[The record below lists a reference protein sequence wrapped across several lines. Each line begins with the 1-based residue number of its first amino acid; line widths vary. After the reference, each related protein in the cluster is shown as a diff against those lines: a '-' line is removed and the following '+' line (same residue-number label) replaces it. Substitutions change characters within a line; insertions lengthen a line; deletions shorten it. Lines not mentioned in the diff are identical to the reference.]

1 MIRNNLQ
8 AARGKYLVLLMVLL
22 SLVIPVWAQT
32 QGEDREQSQDV
43 TRRGDQFRSLT
54 AASQPG
60 TKPEGNGYTKQQLGY
75 YLDPNEVSF
84 VRPGLKF
91 TIQNVIIGADNKMR
105 VTYLITDNNGLPL
118 DRLGVVTPG
127 SVSTSFIGAY
137 IPQGQSQYVAYT
149 TRTQTS
155 PITGVSAIQASAD
168 TGGTQQQVGE
178 GTYTYTF
185 GRSLPANFDRTVTH
199 TVALYGSRNLTEFD
213 LGTQYSNVEYN
224 WVPSGAAVTQVR
236 DVVRTET
243 CNKCHDPLALHGG
256 SRRNVTNCVTCHTP
270 QTADPDT
277 GNTVDFKVMVHKIH
291 AGPNLPSVQAGKP
304 YVIIGNQQSVHDFSH
319 VTYPQE
325 LNNCQQCHDGTASQ
339 AMNWLTKPTRATCG
353 SCHDDVNFA
362 TGQKHAAGPQPS
374 DNLCANCH
382 IPEGELE
389 FDASVK
395 GAHTVPRFSQD
406 LPGVKFEILEV
417 KDTQPGQ
424 KPNVTLKITDKSGF
438 PIETSQMSFLNLVV
452 AGPNTDYAAYS
463 IESVLTTPSNNGIV
477 NYTFTRGIPEDA
489 KGSFTIGVEG
499 YRNITLQP
507 GTTKEIANVRD
518 AGFNQVVAFAV
529 TDSAPVA
536 RRRVV
541 ALENCNSC
549 HGSLALHGT
558 IRRNVQYCILCHN
571 ANGDDKTRRPADQ
584 LPTESIHMKTMIH
597 KIHTGEELETD
608 LTIYGFG
615 NTPHNY
621 NEVLY
626 PGDRRNCEKCHIADT
641 QQLPLPKGVL
651 PTVAPRDY
659 INPMQPVAAAC
670 LSCHTSQ
677 EAASHALLNT
687 STLGESCRVCHGT
700 TSEFSVDRAHAR

>member
-1 MIRNNLQ
+1 MIRKNLQ
-8 AARGKYLVLLMVLL
+8 AARGKPLILLMVLL
-22 SLVIPVWAQT
+22 SLVIPGWAQT
-32 QGEDREQSQDV
+32 QGEDREPSQDV

-91 TIQNVIIGADNKMR
+91 VIQNVIIGADNRIR

-118 DRLGVVTPG
+118 DRTGVVTPG
-127 SVSTSFIGAY
+127 AVNTSFVAAY
-137 IPQGQSQYVAYT
+137 IPKGQSQYLAYT

-155 PITGVSAIQASAD
+155 PITGVSAVQAAAD

-185 GRSLPANFDRTVTH
+185 GRALPANFDNTVTH
-199 TVALYGSRNLTEFD
+199 TVVLYGNRNLSEFD

-256 SRRNVTNCVTCHTP
+256 SRRNVATCVTCHTP

-277 GNTVDFKVMVHKIH
+277 GNTVDLKVMVHKIH
-291 AGPNLPSVQAGKP
+291 AGPNLPSVKAGKP
-304 YVIIGNQQSVHDFSH
+304 YVIIGNQQSVNDYSH
-319 VTYPQE
+319 ITFPQE
-325 LNNCQQCHDGTASQ
+325 LNNCQSCHDGTASQ

-362 TGQKHAAGPQPS
+362 TGQNHAAGPQPS
-374 DNLCANCH
+374 DNLCSTCH
-382 IPEGELE
+382 IPQGELE
-389 FDASVK
+389 FDASIK

-406 LPGVKFEILEV
+406 LPGVKFEILEA

-438 PIETSQMSFLNLVV
+438 PIETSQMSSLSLLI
-452 AGPNTDYAAYS
+452 AGPNTDFAAYWS
-463 IESVLTTPSNNGIV
+463 ESVLRTPSNNGIV

-489 KGSFTIGVEG
+489 KGSFTVAVEG

-507 GTTKEIANVRD
+507 GTTKEVVVRD
-518 AGFNQVVAFAV
+518 VGFNQLVAVGV
-529 TDSAPVA
+529 TDTAPVA
-536 RRRVV
+536 RRRVITQE
-541 ALENCNSC
+541 ACNSC
-549 HGSLALHGT
+549 HGSIALHGT
-558 IRRNVQYCILCHN
+558 FRQNVQYCVMCHN
-571 ANGDDKTRRPADQ
+571 ANWDDKARRPADK
-584 LPTESIHMKTMIH
+584 LPTESIHLKTMVH
-597 KIHTGEELETD
+597 KIHTGEELEND
-608 LTIYGFG
+608 FTIYGFG
-615 NTPHNY
+615 NVPINF
-621 NEVLY
+621 NEVTY

-641 QQLPLPKGVL
+641 QQLPLPKGLL

-659 INPMQPVAAAC
+659 INPMQPIQAAC
-670 LSCHTSQ
+670 LTCHTSQ

-700 TSEFSVDRAHAR
+700 TSEFSVDRVHAR

>member
-1 MIRNNLQ
+1 
-8 AARGKYLVLLMVLL
+8 MVL
-22 SLVIPVWAQT
+22 PVWAQS
-32 QGEDREQSQDV
+32 QGEVREQSQDV

-54 AASQPG
+54 AAAQPG
-60 TKPEGNGYTKQQLGY
+60 AKPEGNGYTKHQLGY
-75 YLDPNEVSF
+75 YLDPNQVSF

-91 TIQNVIIGADNKMR
+91 TIQNVIIGADNKIR

-127 SVSTSFIGAY
+127 AVSTSFVGAY

-155 PITGVSAIQASAD
+155 PITGVSAVQASAD

-185 GRSLPANFDRTVTH
+185 GRVLPANFDRNVTH

-213 LGTQYSNVEYN
+213 LGTQYSNVEYH

-256 SRRNVTNCVTCHTP
+256 SRQHVALCVTCHTP
-270 QTADPDT
+270 QTTDPDT
-277 GNTVDFKVMVHKIH
+277 GNTLDLKVMVMKIH
-291 AGPNLPSVQAGKP
+291 AASVLKGP
-304 YVIIGNQQSVHDFSH
+304 YVIIGNRQSVNDFSD
-319 VTYPQE
+319 VTFPQE
-325 LNNCQQCHDGTASQ
+325 INNCQTCHDGTGSQ
-339 AMNWLTKPTRATCG
+339 GMNWMTKPSRAACG
-353 SCHDDVNFA
+353 SCHDKVNFA
-362 TGQKHAAGPQPS
+362 TGENHAAGPQVS
-374 DNLCANCH
+374 DNLCSTCH

-389 FDASVK
+389 FDASIK
-395 GAHTVPRFSQD
+395 GAHTIPRFSRD
-406 LPGVKFEILEV
+406 LPGVKFEIMEV
-417 KDTQPGQ
+417 KNTGPGQ
-424 KPNVTLKITDKSGF
+424 KPTVTLKITDKSGF
-438 PIETSQMSFLNLVV
+438 PIETSQMNSLSLVI
-452 AGPNTDYAAYS
+452 AGPNTDYATFWS
-463 IESVLTTPSNNGIV
+463 ENVLTTPSNNGIV
-477 NYTFTRGIPEDA
+477 NYTFTRGIPADA
-489 KGSFTIGVEG
+489 KGSFTVAVQG

-507 GTTKEIANVRD
+507 GTTSEIKDVRD
-518 AGFNQVVAFAV
+518 AGFNQLVAFAV
-529 TDSAPVA
+529 TDTTPVA
-536 RRRVV
+536 RRSVV
-541 ALENCNSC
+541 AQENCNSC
-549 HGSLALHGT
+549 HGSLALHGGS
-558 IRRNVQYCILCHN
+558 RQNVQFCVMCHN
-571 ANGDDKTRRPADQ
+571 ANGDDKARRPADQ
-584 LPTESIHMKTMIH
+584 LPPESIHMKTMIH

-641 QQLPLPKGVL
+641 QQLPVPKGVL

-659 INPMQPVAAAC
+659 INPMQPAAAAC

-700 TSEFSVDRAHAR
+700 TSEFSVDKAHAR

>member
-8 AARGKYLVLLMVLL
+8 AARGKHLILLMVLL

-32 QGEDREQSQDV
+32 QGEDREQGQDL
-43 TRRGDQFRSLT
+43 TRREDQFRSLT
-54 AASQPG
+54 AASQPSA
-60 TKPEGNGYTKQQLGY
+60 KPESNGYTKHQLGY
-75 YLDPNEVSF
+75 YLDPNQVSF

-91 TIQNVIIGADNKMR
+91 TIQNVIIGSDNKIR

-127 SVSTSFIGAY
+127 AVSTSFVAAY
-137 IPQGQSQYVAYT
+137 IPKGQSQYLAYT

-155 PITGVSAIQASAD
+155 PITGVSAVQAAAD

-185 GRSLPANFDRTVTH
+185 GRALPANYDTTVTH
-199 TVALYGSRNLTEFD
+199 TVVLYGNRNLSEFD
-213 LGTQYSNVEYN
+213 LGTQYSNVEYH

-256 SRRNVTNCVTCHTP
+256 SRRNVATCVTCHTP

-277 GNTVDFKVMVHKIH
+277 GNTVDLKVMVHKIH
-291 AGPNLPSVQAGKP
+291 AGPNLPSVKAGKP
-304 YVIIGNQQSVHDFSH
+304 YVIIGNQQSVNDFSQ
-319 VTYPQE
+319 TTFPQE
-325 LNNCQQCHDGTASQ
+325 LNNCQSCHDGTASQ
-339 AMNWLTKPTRATCG
+339 AMNWMTKPTRATCG

-362 TGQKHAAGPQPS
+362 TGQNHPAGAQPS

-389 FDASVK
+389 FDASIK
-395 GAHTVPRFSQD
+395 GAHTVPRYSQD

-417 KDTQPGQ
+417 KNTQPGQ
-424 KPNVTLKITDKSGF
+424 KPNVTLKITDKSEF
-438 PIETSQMSFLNLVV
+438 PIETSQMNSLSLVI
-452 AGPNTDYAAYS
+452 AGPNTDYAAYWS
-463 IESVLTTPSNNGIV
+463 ENVLTTPSNNGIV
-477 NYTFTRGIPEDA
+477 NYTFTRGIPADA
-489 KGSFTIGVEG
+489 KGSFSVAVQG
-499 YRNITLQP
+499 YRNITLQS
-507 GTTKEIANVRD
+507 GTTKEMVVRD

-529 TDSAPVA
+529 TDPVPVA
-536 RRRVV
+536 RRNVV
-541 ALENCNSC
+541 AQGNCNSC
-549 HGSLALHGT
+549 HGNLALHGGS
-558 IRRNVQYCILCHN
+558 RQNVQFCVMCHN
-571 ANGDDKTRRPADQ
+571 ANGDDKARRPADQ
-584 LPTESIHMKTMIH
+584 LPTESIHLKTMVH
-597 KIHTGEELETD
+597 KIHTGEELD
-608 LTIYGFG
+608 NDFTIYGFG
-615 NTPHNY
+615 NVPVNF
-621 NEVLY
+621 NEVTF

-641 QQLPLPKGVL
+641 QQLPLPKGLL

-659 INPMQPVAAAC
+659 INPMQPIQAAC
-670 LSCHTSQ
+670 LTCHTSQ

-700 TSEFSVDRAHAR
+700 TSEFSVDKVHAR

>member
-1 MIRNNLQ
+1 MIRKNQQ
-8 AARGKYLVLLMVLL
+8 AARGRPLILLMVLL

-32 QGEDREQSQDV
+32 QEEDREQSQDV

-60 TKPEGNGYTKQQLGY
+60 TKSEGNGYTKQQLGY

-91 TIQNVIIGADNKMR
+91 VIQNVIIGADNRIR

-127 SVSTSFIGAY
+127 AVSTSFIAAY
-137 IPQGQSQYVAYT
+137 IPKGQSQYLAYT

-155 PITGVSAIQASAD
+155 PITGVSAVQAAAD

-185 GRSLPANFDRTVTH
+185 GRALPANFDNTVTH
-199 TVALYGSRNLTEFD
+199 TVVLYGNRNLSEFD

-256 SRRNVTNCVTCHTP
+256 SRRNVATCVTCHTP

-277 GNTVDFKVMVHKIH
+277 GNTVDMKVMVHKIH
-291 AGPNLPSVQAGKP
+291 AGPNLPSVKAGKP
-304 YVIIGNQQSVHDFSH
+304 YVIIGNQQSINDFSH
-319 VTYPQE
+319 TTFPQE
-325 LNNCQQCHDGTASQ
+325 LNNCQSCHDGTASQ
-339 AMNWLTKPTRATCG
+339 AMNWLTKPARATCG

-362 TGQKHAAGPQPS
+362 TGQNHAAGPQPS
-374 DNLCANCH
+374 DNLCSTCH
-382 IPEGELE
+382 IPQGELE
-389 FDASVK
+389 FDASIK

-417 KDTQPGQ
+417 KATQPGQ
-424 KPNVTLKITDKSGF
+424 KPNVTLKVTDKSGF
-438 PIETSQMSFLNLVV
+438 PIETSQMSSLSLLI
-452 AGPNTDYAAYS
+452 AGPNTDFAAYWS
-463 IESVLTTPSNNGIV
+463 ESVLRTPSNNGIV

-489 KGSFTIGVEG
+489 KGSFTVAVEG

-507 GTTKEIANVRD
+507 GTTKQVVVRD
-518 AGFNQVVAFAV
+518 VGFNQLVAVAV
-529 TDSAPVA
+529 TDTAPVA

-541 ALENCNSC
+541 TQEACNSC
-549 HGSLALHGT
+549 HGSIALHGT
-558 IRRNVQYCILCHN
+558 FRQNVQYCVMCHN
-571 ANGDDKTRRPADQ
+571 ANWDDKARRPADK
-584 LPTESIHMKTMIH
+584 LPAESIHLKTMVH
-597 KIHTGEELETD
+597 KIHTGEELEND
-608 LTIYGFG
+608 FTIYGFG
-615 NTPHNY
+615 NVPINF
-621 NEVLY
+621 NEVTY

-651 PTVAPRDY
+651 PSVAQRDY
-659 INPMQPVAAAC
+659 INPMQPIQAAC
-670 LSCHTSQ
+670 LTCHTSQ

-700 TSEFSVDRAHAR
+700 TSEFSVDKVHAR

>member
-1 MIRNNLQ
+1 MIRPNLQ
-8 AARGKYLVLLMVLL
+8 AVRGKHLVLLMLLL

-32 QGEDREQSQDV
+32 QGEDREQSQDT

-60 TKPEGNGYTKQQLGY
+60 AKPEGNGYTKQQLGY
-75 YLDPNEVSF
+75 YLDPNQVSF

-91 TIQNVIIGADNKMR
+91 VIQTVIIGADNRIR
-105 VTYLITDNNGLPL
+105 VTYLITDDRGLPL
-118 DRLGVVTPG
+118 DRLGIVTPG
-127 SVSTSFIGAY
+127 AVSTSFVAAH

-185 GRSLPANFDRTVTH
+185 GRALPANFDRTVTH

-213 LGTQYSNVEYN
+213 LGTQHSNVEYH

-256 SRRNVTNCVTCHTP
+256 SRQHVALCVTCHTP
-270 QTADPDT
+270 QTTDPDT
-277 GNTVDFKVMVHKIH
+277 GNTLDFKVMVMKIH
-291 AGPNLPSVQAGKP
+291 AASVLKGP
-304 YVIIGNQQSVHDFSH
+304 YVIIGNRQSVNDFSD
-319 VTYPQE
+319 VTFPQE
-325 LNNCQQCHDGTASQ
+325 INNCQTCHDGTASQ
-339 AMNWLTKPTRATCG
+339 SMNWLTKPTRASCG

-362 TGQKHAAGPQPS
+362 TGQNHVNLPQPT

-389 FDASVK
+389 FDASIK
-395 GAHTVPRFSQD
+395 GAHTIPRFSRD
-406 LPGVKFEILEV
+406 LPGVKFEIMEV
-417 KDTQPGQ
+417 KSTGPGQ
-424 KPNVTLKITDKSGF
+424 KPVVTLKITDKSGF
-438 PIETSQMSFLNLVV
+438 PIETSQMSSLSLVI
-452 AGPNTDYAAYS
+452 AGPNTDYATFWS
-463 IESVLTTPSNNGIV
+463 ENVLTTPSNNGIV
-477 NYTFTRGIPEDA
+477 NYTFTRGIPADA
-489 KGSFTIGVEG
+489 KGSFSVAVQG

-507 GTTKEIANVRD
+507 GNTTEIANVRD

-529 TDSAPVA
+529 TDTAPVA

-541 ALENCNSC
+541 AQENCNSC
-549 HGSLALHGT
+549 HGSLALHGGS
-558 IRRNVQYCILCHN
+558 RQNVQFCVMCHN
-571 ANGDDKTRRPADQ
+571 ANWDDKARRPADK
-584 LPTESIHMKTMIH
+584 LPAESIHMKTMIH
-597 KIHTGEELETD
+597 KIHTGEELEND

-615 NTPHNY
+615 NTPHTY

-651 PTVAPRDY
+651 PSVAQRDY
-659 INPMQPVAAAC
+659 INPMQPVTAAC
-670 LSCHTSQ
+670 LACHTSQ

-687 STLGESCRVCHGT
+687 STLGESCRVCHGP

>member
-1 MIRNNLQ
+1 MIRHDLQ
-8 AARGKYLVLLMVLL
+8 AACGKYLVLLMVLL
-22 SLVIPVWAQT
+22 SFIIPAWADEQREN
-32 QGEDREQSQDV
+32 GEQSQEV
-43 TRRGDQFRSLT
+43 TSRGEQFETLT
-54 AASQPG
+54 ATSQPG
-60 TKPEGNGYTKQQLGY
+60 TKPEGNGYTKNQLGY

-91 TIQNVIIGADNKMR
+91 VIQNVIIGADNRIR
-105 VTYLITDNNGLPL
+105 VTYLITDDRGLPL
-118 DRLGVVTPG
+118 DRLGIVTPG
-127 SVSTSFIGAY
+127 TVSTSFVAAH
-137 IPQGQSQYVAYT
+137 IPPGQSQYVAYT

-185 GRSLPANFDRTVTH
+185 GKVLPANFHRTVTH

-256 SRRNVTNCVTCHTP
+256 SRQHVALCVTCHTP
-270 QTADPDT
+270 QTTDPDT
-277 GNTVDFKVMVHKIH
+277 GNTLDFKVMVMKIH
-291 AGPNLPSVQAGKP
+291 AASVLKGP
-304 YVIIGNQQSVHDFSH
+304 YVIIGNRQSVNDFSD
-319 VTYPQE
+319 VTFPQE
-325 LNNCQQCHDGTASQ
+325 INNCQTCHDGTASQ
-339 AMNWLTKPTRATCG
+339 SMNWLTKPTRASCG

-362 TGQKHAAGPQPS
+362 TGQNHVNLPQPT

-389 FDASVK
+389 FDASIK
-395 GAHTVPRFSQD
+395 GAHTIPRFSKD
-406 LPGVKFEILEV
+406 LPGVKFEIMEV
-417 KDTQPGQ
+417 KSTGPGQ
-424 KPNVTLKITDKSGF
+424 KPVVTLKITDKSGF
-438 PIETSQMSFLNLVV
+438 PIETSQMSSLSLVI
-452 AGPNTDYAAYS
+452 AGPNTDYAGYWS
-463 IESVLTTPSNNGIV
+463 ENVLTTPSNNGIV

-489 KGSFTIGVEG
+489 KGSFTVAVQG

-507 GTTKEIANVRD
+507 GTTTQIANVRD

-529 TDSAPVA
+529 TDTAPVA

-541 ALENCNSC
+541 AQENCNSC
-549 HGSLALHGT
+549 HGSLALHGGS
-558 IRRNVQYCILCHN
+558 RQNVQFCVMCHN
-571 ANGDDKTRRPADQ
+571 ANWDDKARRPADK
-584 LPTESIHMKTMIH
+584 LPAESIHMKTMIH
-597 KIHTGEELETD
+597 KIHTGEELEND

-626 PGDRRNCEKCHIADT
+626 PGDRRNCEKCHLPDT
-641 QQLPLPKGVL
+641 QQLPLAKGVL
-651 PTVAPRDY
+651 PSVAPRDY
-659 INPMQPVAAAC
+659 INPMQPAAAAC

-700 TSEFSVDRAHAR
+700 TSEFSVDKAHAR

>member
-1 MIRNNLQ
+1 
-8 AARGKYLVLLMVLL
+8 
-22 SLVIPVWAQT
+22 
-32 QGEDREQSQDV
+32 
-43 TRRGDQFRSLT
+43 
-54 AASQPG
+54 
-60 TKPEGNGYTKQQLGY
+60 
-75 YLDPNEVSF
+75 
-84 VRPGLKF
+84 
-91 TIQNVIIGADNKMR
+91 
-105 VTYLITDNNGLPL
+105 L

-127 SVSTSFIGAY
+127 SVSTSFVAAY

-155 PITGVSAIQASAD
+155 PITGVSAVQAAAD
-168 TGGTQQQVGE
+168 TGGTHQQVGE

-185 GRSLPANFDRTVTH
+185 GRALPAGYDSTVTH
-199 TVALYGSRNLTEFD
+199 TVAMYGSRNLTEFD
-213 LGTQYSNVEYN
+213 LGTQYSNVEYH

-256 SRRNVTNCVTCHTP
+256 SRQHVVLCVTCHTP

-277 GNTVDFKVMVHKIH
+277 GNTVDMKVMVHKIH
-291 AGPNLPSVQAGKP
+291 AGPNLPSVQSGKP
-304 YVIIGNQQSVHDFSH
+304 YVIIGNQQSVHNYSH

-325 LNNCQQCHDGTASQ
+325 LNNCQACHDGTASQ

-353 SCHDDVNFA
+353 SCHDDVNFV
-362 TGQKHAAGPQPS
+362 TGQNHAAGPQPS

-424 KPNVTLKITDKSGF
+424 KPSVTLKITDNSGF
-438 PIETSQMSFLNLVV
+438 PIETSQMSSLSLVI
-452 AGPNTDYAAYS
+452 AGPNTDYATYWS
-463 IESVLTTPSNNGIV
+463 ENVLTTPSSNGIV

-489 KGSFTIGVEG
+489 KGSFSVAVQG

-507 GTTKEIANVRD
+507 GTTTEIANVRD

-529 TDSAPVA
+529 TDTAPVA
-536 RRRVV
+536 RRSVV
-541 ALENCNSC
+541 AQESCNSC
-549 HGSLALHGT
+549 HGSLALHGGS
-558 IRRNVQYCILCHN
+558 RQNVQFCVMCHN
-571 ANGDDKTRRPADQ
+571 ANVDDKARRPADQ
-584 LPTESIHMKTMIH
+584 LPAESIHMKTMIH

-651 PTVAPRDY
+651 PSVAARDY
-659 INPMQPVAAAC
+659 INPMPPVTAAC

-687 STLGESCRVCHGT
+687 SALGESCRVCHGT